1 MPALRL
7 GLAVAALLCGSLL
20 AAGCAELEQY
30 RQEIE
35 LAREI
40 LRQIR
45 GLEPAPPAP
54 TPPPVARPEAAAPAL
69 SISGSCVQRDE
80 TGYAETVRLEVA
92 GGQVRQF
99 DARIDV
105 PKRGSCRF
113 QLADFAQS
121 KQTPYVELA
130 ARSKTACAIRM
141 WQQVDRVTVTATD
154 CEEKCARGAF
164 EYVWPIQLNARTG
177 GCY

>member
-1 MPALRL
+1 MRSLRR
-7 GLAVAALLCGSLL
+7 GFVVGALLCAPLL
-20 AAGCAELEQY
+20 AVGCAELEQY
-30 RQEIE
+30 REEIE

-54 TPPPVARPEAAAPAL
+54 TPPVTRPEEAAPGL
-69 SISGSCVQRDE
+69 SISASCVQRDE
-80 TGYAETVRLEVA
+80 TGYAENARVEVA

-113 QLADFAQS
+113 QLAEFTQS
-121 KQTPYVELA
+121 KQTPFVELV

-141 WQQVDRVTVTATD
+141 WQQAERVTITATD
-154 CEEKCARGAF
+154 CEEKCARGTF
-164 EYVWPIQLNARTG
+164 EYIWPIQLNARTG

>member
-1 MPALRL
+1 MHLPLR
-7 GLAVAALLCGSLL
+7 GSAVAALLCLPLL
-20 AAGCAELEQY
+20 VTACAELEQY
-30 RQEIE
+30 REEIE
-35 LAREI
+35 LAKEI
-40 LRQIR
+40 LRRIR
-45 GLEPAPPAP
+45 GVEPAPPAP
-54 TPPPVARPEAAAPAL
+54 APPAVISPEAPAL
-69 SISGSCVQRDE
+69 SVKGKCVGRDE
-80 TGYAETVRLEVA
+80 TGYAENVQLEVV

-113 QLADFAQS
+113 QLAEFAQS

-130 ARSKTACAIRM
+130 ARSRTACAIRM
-141 WQQVDRVTVTATD
+141 WQQAERVTVTATD

-164 EYVWPIQLNARTG
+164 EYIWPIQLDARTG